1 MSGIVLEL
9 QSNALDP
16 NVDVITLLRQA
27 YLISKKL
34 GLSEFEQWVSKELNG
49 YEVSDEIPSYR
60 ILHGE
65 LKALNPYRGWIPI
78 VVNNAQV
85 QMELSKY
92 HTRDSI
98 PRLVS
103 LLKAEKGV
111 QVNIPIHFFANLGL
125 RIDLGLPEYA
135 LHLQENAVEAI
146 METVRNKLLDW
157 SLLLEENG
165 IIGENLGFSAEEK
178 KYAAKSQIINYTNN
192 FYADTSNLQLQQGTS
207 HSQQHRDKNMESAN

>member
-9 QSNALDP
+9 QRNVLDP
-16 NVDVITLLRQA
+16 SIDVITLLRQA

-34 GLSEFEQWVSKELNG
+34 ELSEFERWVNKELNG
-49 YEVSDEIPSYR
+49 YESSDKIPDYR
-60 ILHGE
+60 ILRGE

-78 VVNNAQV
+78 MVDNLQV
-85 QMELSKY
+85 QMELSKH
-92 HTRDSI
+92 HTRNSI
-98 PRLVS
+98 PSLVS

-135 LHLQENAVEAI
+135 LKLQENAVEAI

-165 IIGENLGFSAEEK
+165 IIGEDLRFSDEEK
-178 KYAAKSQIINYTNN
+178 KCADKPQIINYTNN
-192 FYADTSNLQLQQGTS
+192 FFADASNLQMQQGTS
-207 HSQQHRDKNMESAN
+207 HSQQHNGKQNRS